1 MFLPSVIIV
10 PLVTNLFFY
19 LGFVSGIVTPL
30 SGAQV
35 SMQVPVVLYGLVQG
49 NWMVALWQLIAI
61 PLAMVLYLP
70 FYRMYDKKLLAEEQ
84 EREAAAA

>member
-1 MFLPSVIIV
+1 
-10 PLVTNLFFY
+10 FFY

-70 FYRMYDKKLLAEEQ
+70 FYKMYDKKLLAEEQ
-84 EREAAAA
+84 EREAVSA